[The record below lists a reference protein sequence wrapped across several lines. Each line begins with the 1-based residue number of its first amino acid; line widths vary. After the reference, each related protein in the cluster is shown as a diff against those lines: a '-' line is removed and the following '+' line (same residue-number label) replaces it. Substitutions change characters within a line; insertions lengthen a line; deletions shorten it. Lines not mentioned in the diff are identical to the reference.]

1 MQVVPITGAYELFE
15 ADSVVECVIY
25 YAATLRVL
33 FSSKFIIMSNTG
45 FQRRNKIRQGSYLC
59 RQEGP

>member
-1 MQVVPITGAYELFE
+1 MQVVPITGAHELFE
-15 ADSVVECVIY
+15 AGSVVKPVIY
-25 YAATLRVL
+25 YAATLRIL
-33 FSSKFIIMSNTG
+33 FSSMFIITSNTG